1 MTERA
6 SDLLSKLAERL
17 SADAGESGLVAA
29 ESVRSL
35 APEILKSQKGG
46 SVDDLVKT
54 SEKFL
59 ELLFRSLNADS
70 RIPWVEYYA
79 IAREASRR
87 YAEKGIPLEAL
98 MEGLSVFRRSVI
110 ARVTEEV
117 AGDVG
122 AEEVIRLAQG
132 RVGEV
137 IEHMNSSFIRGYLD
151 FTEARHIARQ
161 TELHGLYHIASA
173 LGRSLDVTE
182 IAEVGLRET
191 LNVLQLQA
199 GAVWVLNDDHLLSPK
214 LKTMKP
220 TNQGAM

>member
-17 SADAGESGLVAA
+17 SADPGESGLVAA

-54 SEKFL
+54 SGKFL
-59 ELLFRSLNADS
+59 ELLFRSLNVDS
-70 RIPWVEYYA
+70 HIPWVEYYA

-117 AGDVG
+117 AGG
-122 AEEVIRLAQG
+122 EGSEEVIRRARG
-132 RVGEV
+132 RGGGVTDTL
-137 IEHMNSSFIRGYLD
+137 ITSSTRACLI
-151 FTEARHIARQ
+151 FTEDRHI
-161 TELHGLYHIASA
+161 
-173 LGRSLDVTE
+173 
-182 IAEVGLRET
+182 
-191 LNVLQLQA
+191 
-199 GAVWVLNDDHLLSPK
+199 
-214 LKTMKP
+214 
-220 TNQGAM
+220 

>member
-17 SADAGESGLVAA
+17 SADPGESGLVAA

-35 APEILKSQKGG
+35 APEILRSQRGE
-46 SVDDLVKT
+46 SVDELVKT
-54 SEKFL
+54 SGKFL

-110 ARVTEEV
+110 GRVTEEV
-117 AGDVG
+117 AGDPS
-122 AEEVIRLAQG
+122 ADEAIRVTQG
-132 RVGEV
+132 RIGEV
-137 IEHMNSSFIRGYLD
+137 IEHLNSSFLRGYLD
-151 FTEARHIARQ
+151 YTEARHRARQ
-161 TELHGLYHIASA
+161 SELHGLYHI
-173 LGRSLDVTE
+173 
-182 IAEVGLRET
+182 
-191 LNVLQLQA
+191 
-199 GAVWVLNDDHLLSPK
+199 
-214 LKTMKP
+214 
-220 TNQGAM
+220 